1 MNDTSAP
8 GNNTRML
15 TAPSGE
21 QGQGGQPG
29 DNTRSATITHTGATT
44 YSSDAETAEAT
55 YSSDQANES
64 ALLVTGGLVALDA
77 PTINKTGSASGDDA
91 DFYGINA
98 AALATSGATLNI
110 SGGTITTDGTHANAV
125 FSYGTGTTINIAE
138 TTITTKSD
146 TSGGIMVTGGGT
158 LTADNLTIDTSGRS
172 SAAIRSDRGGGTINV
187 TGGTYVTHG
196 IGSPAVYST
205 ANINVKDA
213 SLISTSSEGVV
224 IEGKNSVTLEQ
235 VILTDT
241 NNQLNGQSET
251 YKNIFIYQSM
261 SGDATEGT
269 GTFSAK
275 NSTITTNQGD
285 HFFITNTTATINLEH
300 TDFIQNDQSGSFL
313 RAATGKWGTS
323 GQNGGQVT
331 VNAKNQEITG
341 DFNIDAASSLT
352 LNLEASYVRAA
363 FLGDGAKTLNISKD
377 SIMVL
382 TADSHLTELTNFASD
397 NSNIYANGH
406 KLYVGSTEVT
416 NLNQSA
422 APASFITKNS
432 DEITTIGIETIAVT
446 EQPTGFPL
454 WGWFAIGG
462 GVLVLAFIGAL
473 VAYLCRKRKQ
483 SGPDFGTGHD
493 SVAGDDYNSLNK

>member
-1 MNDTSAP
+1 MNDASAP

-15 TAPSGE
+15 TAP
-21 QGQGGQPG
+21 GGQPG
-29 DNTRSATITHTGATT
+29 DTRSAAITHTGATT
-44 YSSDAETAEAT
+44 YNSDVETAEAT
-55 YSSDQANES
+55 YSSDQDNES
-64 ALLVTGGLVALDA
+64 ALLVTGGLAALDA
-77 PTINKTGSASGDDA
+77 PTIQKTGSASGDDA

-98 AALATSGATLNI
+98 AVLATSGATLNI
-110 SGGTITTDGTHANAV
+110 SGGTVTTNGAHANAV
-125 FSYGTGTTINIAE
+125 FSYGSGTTINIAE
-138 TTITTKSD
+138 TTITTKAD
-146 TSGGIMVTGGGT
+146 TSGGIMVTGGGA
-158 LTADNLTIDTSGRS
+158 LTADNLTIDTSGNS
-172 SAAIRSDRGGGTINV
+172 SAAIRSDRGGGTIGV
-187 TGGTYVTHG
+187 TGGTYTTHG
-196 IGSPAVYST
+196 VGSPAVYST
-205 ANINVKDA
+205 ADITVRDA
-213 SLISTSSEGVV
+213 SLISTASEGVV
-224 IEGKNSVTLEQ
+224 IEGKNSVTLEKTT
-235 VILTDT
+235 LTDT

-261 SGDATEGT
+261 SGDASEGT

-313 RAATGKWGTS
+313 HAATGKWGTS
-323 GQNGGQVT
+323 GQNGGQAT

-377 SIMVL
+377 SIVVL
-382 TADSHLTELTNFASD
+382 TADSHLAELTNATSD

-406 KLYVGSTEVT
+406 KLYVGATEVT

-422 APASFITKNS
+422 VPVSFITKNG
-432 DEITTIGIETIAVT
+432 DETAVTVSETVTVT
-446 EQPTGFPL
+446 EQSTGFPL

-462 GVLVLAFIGAL
+462 GVLALAFIGAL
-473 VAYLCRKRKQ
+473 IAYLCRKRKQ
-483 SGPDFGTGHD
+483 SGPDFGTGHQN
-493 SVAGDDYNSLNK
+493 VV